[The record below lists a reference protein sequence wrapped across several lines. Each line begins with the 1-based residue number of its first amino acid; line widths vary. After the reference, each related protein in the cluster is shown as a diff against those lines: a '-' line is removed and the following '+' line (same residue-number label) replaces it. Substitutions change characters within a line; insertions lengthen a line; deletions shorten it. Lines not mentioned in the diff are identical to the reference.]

1 MSAVA
6 TLTGPQKAAMLLLQ
20 LGKERAGKVMAR
32 MELAEI
38 EELTAEILRLQHV
51 DQALAD
57 QVLEEFYDVTAAG
70 PGIGGGVGL
79 AQHLLEASLGRDQA
93 ADVLQRLQATLA
105 PQPFE
110 FLQQADARQVLS
122 LLDGEHPQ
130 TVALVLAHLRPEMAS
145 GVLGALDADMQAEVA
160 HRIALMERAM
170 PDVVATIAEVLQ
182 RKASAVLTP
191 KEMAAVGGVQPLV
204 EIINRAGP
212 SAEKIIL
219 EGLRNRDEGLAE
231 QVRSLMFVFADI
243 TLLDDRAMQ
252 LVLRQVE
259 TSSLSVALKG
269 TSDEVRDKV
278 LRNLSERAREN
289 LLEEIELLGPT
300 RLSQVEEA
308 RAGVVQ
314 AIRGLEESGQI
325 VISREGDDEYV

>member
-1 MSAVA
+1 MTVTT
-6 TLTGPQKAAMLLLQ
+6 TLSGSQKAAMLLLQ
-20 LGKERAGKVMAR
+20 LGKDRAAKVMAR
-32 MELAEI
+32 MDTAEI
-38 EELTAEILRLQHV
+38 EELTAEILRLERV
-51 DQALAD
+51 DQTLAD
-57 QVLEEFYDVTAAG
+57 QVVDEFYDFSAAG
-70 PGIGGGVGL
+70 PGVGGGLGL
-79 AQHLLEASLGRDQA
+79 AQQLLEGAIGREQA
-93 ADVLQRLQATLA
+93 GEMMLRLQATMA

-110 FLQQADARQVLS
+110 FLLQADARQVLS

-145 GVLGALDADMQAEVA
+145 GILGALEPSLQADVA

-170 PDVVATIAEVLQ
+170 PDVVAVIAEVLQ
-182 RKASAVLTP
+182 RKASAVLAP

-212 SAEKIIL
+212 SAEKVIL
-219 EGLRNRDEGLAE
+219 EGLKTRDEGLAD
-231 QVRSLMFVFADI
+231 QVRALMFVFADI

-269 TSDEVRDKV
+269 TAEEVRDKV

-300 RLSQVEEA
+300 RMSQVEEA
-308 RAGVVQ
+308 RAAVVQ
-314 AIRGLEESGQI
+314 VIRGLEESGQI
-325 VISREGDDEYV
+325 VISREGEDDFV